1 SNVFAGL
8 VDGDDQGEYYR
19 EPAWR
24 HDDAE
29 ARRRLLDDTVLP
41 DDLSADEEREAC
53 RALRGSVLRSEVYGQ
68 DGSLRH
74 EHPYTV
80 TEQNFTVSLVQPRGD
95 NRHAV
100 FFTHAREALA
110 YHYERNPTDPRV
122 AHALT
127 LDVDEYGG
135 VRRAAS
141 VVYGRRQ
148 ADQGIANPDDRAEQL
163 RVHITCSVNRFT
175 TVNPEDDSWR
185 TPLPCESRSFELTG
199 LELSA
204 EALRFTFDD
213 VDAAVQGAEEIG
225 FSDEPE
231 EGELQKRLIEHVRT
245 RYRPDDLGA
254 SSNDPL
260 ALMALGTVGSLAIPG
275 ESYSLAFTPKVL
287 SSAFDGRVTN
297 AILEEGG
304 YVHSEGDGNWWVP
317 TGRSFY
323 SPASADTAAQEL
335 ALARQHFFL
344 PRRFR

>member
-1 SNVFAGL
+1 HFDGVEREFRGFGMVEQWDTEEMAALTASSELPDAVNVAPASHVPPVYTKTWFHTGVHLGGDRISNVFAGL

-41 DDLSADEEREAC
+41 DGLSADEEREAC

-122 AHALT
+122 AHTLT

-141 VVYGRRQ
+141 VVY
-148 ADQGIANPDDRAEQL
+148 
-163 RVHITCSVNRFT
+163 
-175 TVNPEDDSWR
+175 
-185 TPLPCESRSFELTG
+185 
-199 LELSA
+199 
-204 EALRFTFDD
+204 
-213 VDAAVQGAEEIG
+213 
-225 FSDEPE
+225 
-231 EGELQKRLIEHVRT
+231 
-245 RYRPDDLGA
+245 
-254 SSNDPL
+254 
-260 ALMALGTVGSLAIPG
+260 
-275 ESYSLAFTPKVL
+275 
-287 SSAFDGRVTN
+287 
-297 AILEEGG
+297 
-304 YVHSEGDGNWWVP
+304 
-317 TGRSFY
+317 
-323 SPASADTAAQEL
+323 
-335 ALARQHFFL
+335 
-344 PRRFR
+344 